1 MFFKK
6 IKSFL
11 SNPYLIIIL
20 IQSISTSLPASL
32 VLELQR

>member
-11 SNPYLIIIL
+11 SNPYFSIIL

-32 VLELQR
+32 DLGLQR